1 VPSSVLLLSLLAY
14 FASIAFSSLFSHS
27 GFEEIRKDSFKIR
40 GEQVDGIPDTTIP
53 GAGYIDCNQAS
64 VCMEG
69 GDRQYMM
76 QAVVRSYLIPGS
88 GKIRTPNATRRRR
101 MHEKQNDEA
110 PNDDYEY
117 VPGDDDHLFARWP

>member
-27 GFEEIRKDSFKIR
+27 VFEEIRKDSFKIR

-88 GKIRTPNATRRRR
+88 GKIRTPNAMRRRR
-101 MHEKQNDEA
+101 VQEKQNDEA